1 MDKVATINPTLW
13 KPPVESRRIFDAV
26 GHDSVRFV
34 GGFVRN
40 ALLEQPVSDPDMAT
54 IHTPDEVTKRL
65 VSAGITIVPTGIEHG
80 TVTAVV
86 DGKPFEITTLRR
98 DVKTD
103 GRHAVV
109 AFSTDWAEDARRRD
123 FTMNT
128 LLADLD
134 GNVFDP
140 LGRGIADLK
149 AGRVVFVGEPAQ
161 RIAEDYLRILR
172 FYRFQ
177 ALYGRG
183 FPDAAAIDACQQ
195 AAAKISTLSRERIT
209 QEMRKIIAIDDPAG
223 ILETMRAGEIMPE
236 LFHPAYRP
244 ESMKALSRLQ
254 REHDALMVEARLYI
268 LSGGDENH
276 RAALDKYLLFSKE
289 QAKNLAA
296 LFIAVAM
303 PCGVKERLYR
313 FGRVIALQ
321 SILIMAAME
330 DVVPDVEILDLLFNW
345 KIPVMPVNGDDVR
358 AGGIVPGPA
367 MGEILRDVE
376 KWWIG
381 ESFTP
386 DRTQLLEIVNE
397 LICAKGASK
406 I

>member
-1 MDKVATINPTLW
+1 MDKAATINPTLW
-13 KPPVESRRIFDAV
+13 KPPIESRRIFDAL

-40 ALLEQPVSDPDMAT
+40 ALLEHPPSDPDMAT
-54 IHTPDEVTKRL
+54 VCIPEEVTKRL
-65 VSAGITIVPTGIEHG
+65 TGAGIKVVPTGIDHG

-98 DVKTD
+98 DVETD

-109 AFSTDWAEDARRRD
+109 AFSTDWTEDARRRD

-140 LGRGIADLK
+140 TGQGISDLK

-183 FPDAAAIDACQQ
+183 LADAAAINACQQ

-209 QEMRKIIAIDDPAG
+209 QEMRKIIAIDDPVD
-223 ILETMRAGEIMPE
+223 ILETMRAGSIMPE
-236 LFHPAYRP
+236 LFHPSYMP
-244 ESMKALSRLQ
+244 ENMKSLCRMQ
-254 REHDALMVEARLYI
+254 GEDDAVMVEARLYI

-276 RAALDKYLLFSKE
+276 IAALDKYLLFSKE
-289 QAKNLAA
+289 QAKNFAA

-313 FGRVIALQ
+313 FGRAIALQ

-330 DVVPDVEILDLLFNW
+330 DVVPDAEMMDLLLNW
-345 KIPVMPVNGDDVR
+345 EIPVLPISGDDLKSLGVM
-358 AGGIVPGPA
+358 PGPP
-367 MGEILRDVE
+367 MGDILRAVE
-376 KWWIG
+376 AWWIA
-381 ESFTP
+381 EDFVPSRDRCRDQAKSF
-386 DRTQLLEIVNE
+386 ISN
-397 LICAKGASK
+397 
-406 I
+406 

>member
-1 MDKVATINPTLW
+1 MDKAATINPTLW
-13 KPPVESRRIFDAV
+13 KPPIESRRIFDAL

-40 ALLEQPVSDPDMAT
+40 ALLDLPLSDPDMAT
-54 IHTPDEVTKRL
+54 IHTPDEVTRRL
-65 VSAGITIVPTGIEHG
+65 VTAGIKVIPTGIDHG

-98 DVKTD
+98 DVETD

-109 AFSTDWAEDARRRD
+109 AFSTDWVEDARRRD
-123 FTMNT
+123 FTVNT
-128 LLADLD
+128 LLADID

-140 LGRGIADLK
+140 TGQGISDLK

-183 FPDAAAIDACQQ
+183 LADAAAIDACQL

-209 QEMRKIIAIDDPAG
+209 QEMRKIIAIDDPVD
-223 ILETMRAGEIMPE
+223 ILEMMRTGSIMPE
-236 LFHPAYRP
+236 LFHPSYMP
-244 ESMKALSRLQ
+244 ENMKSLCQMQ
-254 REHDALMVEARLYI
+254 REDDAVMVEARLYI

-276 RAALDKYLLFSKE
+276 IAALDKYLLFSKE
-289 QAKNLAA
+289 QAKNFAA

-330 DVVPDVEILDLLFNW
+330 DVVPDAETMNLLKHW
-345 KIPVMPVNGDDVR
+345 EIPVLPINGDDVKA
-358 AGGIVPGPA
+358 AGIAPGPK
-367 MGEILRDVE
+367 MGEILRTIE
-376 KWWIG
+376 AWWIAQNFVADAQKCK
-381 ESFTP
+381 EKLS
-386 DRTQLLEIVNE
+386 LLI
-397 LICAKGASK
+397 S
-406 I
+406 